1 MYKYYNENP
10 LGLFED
16 DCVIRSISCAT
27 GKSWDNVYD
36 DLSDLAQFNGTMM
49 DKKGFVEWFLDYNY
63 ERVPYLPKRVWEVA
77 EMYSDHII
85 LCTVNSHILCIR
97 YGTIYDTFNP
107 SDRLVNEAWI
117 VK

>member
-36 DLSDLAQFNGTMM
+36 DLSNLAQHNGTMM
-49 DKKGFVEWFLDYNY
+49 DKKSFVKWFLDYNY
-63 ERVPYLPKRVWEVA
+63 KRVPYVPRRVWEVA
-77 EMYSDHII
+77 ELYSNNIV
-85 LCTVNSHILCIR
+85 LCTMKGHIVCIK

-107 SDRLVNEAWI
+107 SNRLVEDAWI